1 MAAMRFQAAEKLDE
15 SALFPYFPRL
25 VASCGRCEWSK
36 RGVATMV
43 RTLFSAAVFG
53 LLLALPGFAETTPAG
68 VERVLA
74 TEAAGLGTL
83 DPTRVARLGQAPST
97 GSSQRYS
104 RAWINSQPVAEGD
117 AQWQCLTEALYFE
130 ARGEAVKGQFAVAEV
145 ILNRVDSTQF
155 PNSICGV
162 VNQGT
167 GRKYQCQFTYTCD
180 GRPERVTEPAAW
192 ATAGK
197 IARVLMDG
205 APRGLTAG
213 ATHYHTT
220 AVNPSW
226 ARRFIQTTR
235 IGVHKFYRMPVRVSS
250 N

>member
-1 MAAMRFQAAEKLDE
+1 MFRM
-15 SALFPYFPRL
+15 
-25 VASCGRCEWSK
+25 
-36 RGVATMV
+36 
-43 RTLFSAAVFG
+43 LFSATVFG
-53 LLLALPGFAETTPAG
+53 LLLGTPGVSETTPAR
-68 VERVLA
+68 VDDVLA
-74 TEAAGLGTL
+74 TEAAGIATL
-83 DPTRVARLGQAPST
+83 DPTRVARLGQAPAT
-97 GSSQRYS
+97 GNSQSYS
-104 RAWINSQPVAEGD
+104 RSWIDDQPVATGD

-130 ARGEAVKGQFAVAEV
+130 ARGETVKGQFAVAEV

-155 PNSICGV
+155 PNSVCGV

-180 GRPERVTEPAAW
+180 GSPERVSEPAAW

-197 IARVLMDG
+197 VARALLDG
-205 APRGLTAG
+205 TPRGLTDG